1 MEIILNT
8 GKYHQI
14 DDADIIKWV
23 SLYPAIDV
31 HQELNK
37 MIAWCDANK
46 SKRKTAKGVSRFI
59 VNWLSRAQDKGG
71 SGNPAQYNNQPMT
84 NASDLQTDLSWVP
97 EGELKEQTKA
107 LFISKYGFYSIAGQR
122 VTAAPK
128 MIAN

>member
-23 SLYPAIDV
+23 SLYPGIDV

-46 SKRKTAKGVSRFI
+46 SKRKTVKGVSRFI

-71 SGNPAQYNNQPMT
+71 SPAVFNQPMT
-84 NASDLQTDLSWVP
+84 NACDLQTDLSWLP
-97 EGELKEQTKA
+97 DGELKEQSKA

-122 VTAAPK
+122 VTTAPK
-128 MIAN
+128 MIGKA